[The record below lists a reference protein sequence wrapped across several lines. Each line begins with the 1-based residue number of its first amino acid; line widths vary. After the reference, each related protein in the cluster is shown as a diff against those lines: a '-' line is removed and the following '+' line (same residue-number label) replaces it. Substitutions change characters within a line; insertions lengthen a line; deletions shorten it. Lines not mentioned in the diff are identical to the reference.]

1 MGNRQN
7 GQQEKETMSDKRG
20 FNHVIIVASAYIAA
34 QMLADVTSLKI
45 AVVGG
50 FSIDAGTFIYPL
62 TFTLR
67 DLVHKIVGA
76 AGARLLIV
84 TAAVINL
91 VMALLFAFTAALPP
105 DPSWPLQDAYASV
118 LTPVWRIVIASILAE
133 VIAELIDTEVYR
145 LWVARETRRYQWARV
160 LVSNSVSVPLDSLV
174 FCWLAFG
181 GVLPNAVVWS
191 IVVSNVLVKGA
202 TTLVSLPAIYL
213 VPEADRG
220 GDAPL

>member
-1 MGNRQN
+1 
-7 GQQEKETMSDKRG
+7 MSDKRG
-20 FNHVIIVASAYIAA
+20 FNRVIIVTSAYIAA

-105 DPSWPLQDAYASV
+105 DPSWPLQDAYAAV

-133 VIAELIDTEVYR
+133 VIAELVDTEVYR
-145 LWVARETRRYQWARV
+145 LWVERVTRRYQWARV
-160 LVSNSVSVPLDSLV
+160 LISNAVSVPLDSLI
-174 FCWLAFG
+174 FCWVAFG
-181 GVLPNAVVWS
+181 GVLPKAVVWS
-191 IVVSNVLVKGA
+191 IVISNVLVKGA

-213 VPEADRG
+213 VPEGDRVRASG
-220 GDAPL
+220 MEE

>member
-1 MGNRQN
+1 
-7 GQQEKETMSDKRG
+7 MSDKRR
-20 FNHVIIVASAYIAA
+20 FNHVIIVTSAYIAA
-34 QMLADVTSLKI
+34 QMLADVASLKI

-50 FSIDAGTFIYPL
+50 FSIDAGTFVYPL

-91 VMALLFAFTAALPP
+91 IMALFFSFTAALPP

-145 LWVARETRRYQWARV
+145 LWVERVTRRYQWARV

-181 GVLPNAVVWS
+181 GVLPSAVVWS

-213 VPEADRG
+213 VPEADRVRESKIER
-220 GDAPL
+220 